1 MSSEDKE
8 IAKTVTHRI
17 EVNRNPEIDALHDEN
32 AILKAKLESASLYEV
47 ERQKNE
53 LKEKYTEYKDEIED
67 LKTPQEMDKFKLRV
81 FNDKVHE
88 KPRKEAPSGK
98 ASIIPP
104 NKMGEQEY
112 ESQTQMVDHLYDV
125 AYYSSKKYSPEE
137 VSDAKEKIK
146 TLLRSIVGG
155 SAWKEMR
162 EHGTGKI
169 EQHKLGSCVKCHYTL
184 IDTDKCP
191 NCGYDPTEKQK
202 VRD

>member
-1 MSSEDKE
+1 MSDEEKE

-32 AILKAKLESASLYEV
+32 AILKAKLEQASLYEV

-53 LKEKYTEYKDEIED
+53 LKEKYSEYADEIED
-67 LKTPQEMDKFKLRV
+67 LSSKEEMDKFKLRV

-125 AYYSSKKYSPEE
+125 AYYSSNKFTKEE
-137 VSDAKEKIK
+137 VEDAQQKIK
-146 TLLRSIVGG
+146 TLLKSMLG
-155 SAWKEMR
+155 SESWRQLR
-162 EHGTGKI
+162 EHGTSKI
-169 EQHKLGSCVKCHYTL
+169 ETHKLSACPKCHFTL
-184 IDTDKCP
+184 IDTNKCG
-191 NCGYDPTEKQK
+191 NCGYDASEKQS

>member
-1 MSSEDKE
+1 MSDDPELKKIVHRVE
-8 IAKTVTHRI
+8 ISRQ
-17 EVNRNPEIDALHDEN
+17 PEIDSLHDEN
-32 AILKAKLESASLYEV
+32 AVLKAKLESASLYEV

-53 LKEKYTEYKDEIED
+53 LKEKYSEYKDEIED
-67 LKTPQEMDKFKLRV
+67 LHTPEEMDKFKLRV
-81 FNDKVHE
+81 FNDKAKE
-88 KPRKEAPSGK
+88 KPKKQAPYGK

-104 NKMGEQEY
+104 KGENEY

-125 AYYSSKKYSPEE
+125 AYYSSNKFTKEE
-137 VSDAKEKIK
+137 VEDAQQKIK
-146 TLLRSIVGG
+146 TLLKSMLG
-155 SAWKEMR
+155 SNSWKQLR

-191 NCGYDPTEKQK
+191 NCGYDPSQKQA

>member
-1 MSSEDKE
+1 MSDEEKE

-17 EVNRNPEIDALHDEN
+17 EVNRQPEIDSLHDEN
-32 AILKAKLESASLYEV
+32 AILKHKLEEASLYEV

-53 LKEKYTEYKDEIED
+53 LKEKYSEYADEIED
-67 LKTPQEMDKFKLRV
+67 LSSKEEMDKFKLRV

-112 ESQTQMVDHLYDV
+112 ESQAQMVDRLYDV
-125 AYYSSKKYSPEE
+125 GYYSSKKYSKEE
-137 VSDAKEKIK
+137 VEDAQEKIK
-146 TLLRSIVGG
+146 TLLRSMVGG

-162 EHGTGKI
+162 EHGIGKI
-169 EQHKLGSCVKCHYTL
+169 QTHKLSSCSKCHYTL
-184 IDTDKCP
+184 IDTNKCP
-191 NCGYDPTEKQK
+191 NCGYDATEKQK